1 MAEKIIS
8 PGVFTNE
15 IDQSFLPAAIGDIGA
30 AVVGPTVKGP
40 ILVPTVVNNFAEF
53 ERTFG
58 VVVESGSKSYQFLTS
73 HTAREYLKN
82 GGPLTVVRVAD
93 GNFTRAT
100 ASISKAGNEVAGVG
114 ASGSIKFA
122 TGFGV
127 TAAGFNNILE
137 FDIVGAPSFRF
148 EYKLGG
154 SSEDMPAIGTA
165 NHVDGNVITRA
176 VGTGS
181 NLAGAINEMVN
192 AINLTN
198 VSSSLSASNLSD
210 THLVVSSS
218 DGTAITQVLSQS
230 VADDPDTDP
239 DEGNLSAFLNA
250 AGLVPLSG
258 EAGSTFDTSAVG
270 STLMV
275 LEALGDGPIMN
286 SSSSLGT
293 NQLLTP
299 LKSSAT
305 NDQLVSGHYGG
316 RADNIRYEISAKN
329 NAKGTFTLLIRQGND
344 TINKKQI
351 LETHANLTLDEN
363 DSQNFVLAR
372 IGDAKFELKSEAG
385 VSFLEPTGS
394 YANRSAYVRIKSL
407 NTTMN
412 DYLDANGEV
421 ANPELSASLPAT
433 GSGSYGGSFSGG
445 SNGTVVHPFKF
456 YETITAGNSQG
467 INMATSATA
476 GSGGYRKALSLLAN
490 ADEYD
495 FNLLLLP
502 GVIDRFGGTNHN
514 KIITDAINMCEA
526 RGDAFLI
533 VDNVTKG
540 TSITD
545 AKNNTEARNTSY
557 AAAYYPWIQVQDVA
571 VGTTRFVP
579 PSVVLAGVYAF
590 NDKVAHPW
598 FAPAG
603 LNRGGIDSA
612 IQATRKLTNSM
623 RDDLYESNV
632 NPIATFPGQ
641 GVSVFGQK
649 TMQKK
654 ASALDRVNVRRLL
667 INVKKFIASTSRF
680 LVFEQNNAA
689 TRGRFLNI
697 VNPFLEQVQSNSGL
711 NAFRVVMDESNNTP
725 DVVDRNI
732 LFGQLFL
739 QPTRTAEFIVL
750 DFTIQPTGASFPE

>member
-30 AVVGPTVKGP
+30 AVVGPTLKGP
-40 ILVPTVVNNFAEF
+40 ILVPTVVNNLAEF

-58 VVVESGSKSYQFLTS
+58 VVVESGSKSYQYLTS

-93 GNFTRAT
+93 GSFSRAT
-100 ASISKAGNEVAGVG
+100 ASINSEGTSVAGAG
-114 ASGSIKFA
+114 DSGSIKIA
-122 TGFGV
+122 AGFGV
-127 TAAGFNNILE
+127 DEAGLGDRLV
-137 FDIVGAPSFRF
+137 FDIAGLGEVDFVYSNVGVGENEDLTLAA
-148 EYKLGG
+148 
-154 SSEDMPAIGTA
+154 SSYIR
-165 NHVDGNVITRA
+165 NVA
-176 VGTGS
+176 TGS
-181 NLAGAINEMVN
+181 NLTATINNMVT
-192 AINLTN
+192 AINLTTAQTGLTAAN
-198 VSSSLSASNLSD
+198 LSNTHLVISGSTGTDVTSVASSSLSD
-210 THLVVSSS
+210 TAAV
-218 DGTAITQVLSQS
+218 
-230 VADDPDTDP
+230 
-239 DEGNLSAFLNA
+239 AFLNDQD
-250 AGLVPLSG
+250 LVPLSG
-258 EAGSTFDTSAVG
+258 GTGASTAGSALM
-270 STLMV
+270 TLEV
-275 LEALGDGPIMN
+275 LGDGPIFN
-286 SSSSLGT
+286 STSSIGANCKLNPQT
-293 NQLLTP
+293 
-299 LKSSAT
+299 SSIA
-305 NDQLVSGHYGG
+305 NDQLVSGSFGG
-316 RADNIRYEISAKN
+316 RADNIRYEISNKN
-329 NAKGTFTLLIRQGND
+329 VNKGTFTLVVRAGND
-344 TINKKQI
+344 TIKKKQV
-351 LETHANLTLDEN
+351 LETFEGLTLDEN
-363 DSQNFVLAR
+363 DQNNFILKR
-372 IGDAKFELKSEAG
+372 IGDATFTLKSEAG

-394 YANRSAYVRIKSL
+394 YPNKSAYLRVSSL
-407 NTTMN
+407 LQTTPN
-412 DYLDANGEV
+412 YLDAEGEISQT
-421 ANPELSASLPAT
+421 EFTASLPAT
-433 GSGSYGGSFSGG
+433 GSGSDAGAFGGG

-456 YETITAGNSQG
+456 YETITATNSQG
-467 INMATSATA
+467 INMSTSATA

-502 GVIDRFGGTNHN
+502 GVIDQFGGSHHN
-514 KIITDAINMCEA
+514 AIISDAINMCES

-540 TSITD
+540 TTIAS
-545 AKNNTEARNTSY
+545 AKSNTEARNTSY

-623 RDDLYESNV
+623 RDDLYSSNV

>member
-40 ILVPTVVNNFAEF
+40 ILVPTVVNNLAEF

-93 GNFTRAT
+93 GSFTRAS
-100 ASISKAGNEVAGVG
+100 ASIESEGTVNAGIGD
-114 ASGSIKFA
+114 SGSIKYI
-122 TGFGV
+122 TNFGV
-127 TAAGFNNILE
+127 GDTGLDNAHKLKFDFAGSAPTYKFTYNN
-137 FDIVGAPSFRF
+137 A
-148 EYKLGG
+148 
-154 SSEDMPAIGTA
+154 GTA
-165 NHVDGNVITRA
+165 GNETMAQTGEDA
-176 VGTGS
+176 VVQRNVATGS
-181 NLAGAINEMVN
+181 NLAGAINNMVE

-198 VSSSLSASNLSD
+198 VSSSLSASNLSN
-210 THLVVSSS
+210 THLVISSS
-218 DGTAITQVLSQS
+218 VGTDVVSVLSS
-230 VADDPDTDP
+230 STAGDAATAFTSGDD
-239 DEGNLSAFLNA
+239 EVMS
-250 AGLVPLSG
+250 GLQGGSS
-258 EAGSTFDTSAVG
+258 AGSEIFQ
-270 STLMV
+270 
-275 LEALGDGPIMN
+275 LEVLGDGPIFN
-286 SSSSLGT
+286 STSSIGT
-293 NQLLTP
+293 SQLLTP
-299 LKSSAT
+299 QVASDA
-305 NDQLVSGHYGG
+305 NDLLVDGNYGG
-316 RADNIRYEISAKN
+316 RADNIRYEITSRN
-329 NAKGTFTLLIRQGND
+329 VNKGTFSLVIRQGND

-351 LETHANLTLDEN
+351 LETFANLTLDEN
-363 DSQNFVLAR
+363 DAQNFVLKR
-372 IGDAKFELKSEAG
+372 IGDASFTLKSEAG
-385 VSFLEPTGS
+385 VSYLEPTGS
-394 YANRSAYVRIKSL
+394 YGNRSAYVRVKKLSTTTPNYL
-407 NTTMN
+407 NN
-412 DYLDANGEV
+412 LGEIS
-421 ANPELSASLPAT
+421 NTSYTASLPAT

-456 YETITAGNSQG
+456 YETITSTNSQG

-502 GVIDRFGGTNHN
+502 GVIDQFGGTNHN
-514 KIITDAINMCEA
+514 NIITDAINMCET

-533 VDNVTKG
+533 VDNATKG
-540 TSITD
+540 TLITG
-545 AKNNTEARNTSY
+545 AKTNTEARNTSY
-557 AAAYYPWIQVQDVA
+557 AAAYYPWIQIQDVA
-571 VGTTRFVP
+571 VGTNRFVP

-623 RDDLYESNV
+623 RDDLYDSNV

-667 INVKKFIASTSRF
+667 ITVKKFIASTSRF

-697 VNPFLEQVQSNSGL
+697 VNPYLEQVQSNSGL